1 MRHILQQ
8 KGLALRASR
17 ALLAS
22 PLGYLPLPRRRSFRL
37 FKFRLLRRLAWLQ
50 RYRTRVHLR
59 FWSREGIQ
67 TLDAPPKVLSKWSLA
82 RLCSPALELIEAH
95 GRLQI
100 YSATQHPSN
109 MAAPAILSL
118 PTPSPSLPST
128 PGPLAPA
135 TPPAGTP
142 PAVPTSVGL
151 AQRLRDS
158 TAQAHQ
164 DVMMPAV
171 VHKLVKGQLSRSL
184 HLRYLMLLHGV
195 YSALEDALAAH
206 ATHPCLSGVYNPAL
220 LSRAGALES
229 DCEYYT
235 GEREWSAKSDEGR
248 ALQKDKPDAVKQYEA
263 RLRGLGEKEEGETG
277 ERSPT
282 LLLAHAYV
290 RYREYI
296 ILASSPSYLY

>member
-1 MRHILQQ
+1 MTT
-8 KGLALRASR
+8 A
-17 ALLAS
+17 
-22 PLGYLPLPRRRSFRL
+22 
-37 FKFRLLRRLAWLQ
+37 
-50 RYRTRVHLR
+50 
-59 FWSREGIQ
+59 
-67 TLDAPPKVLSKWSLA
+67 
-82 RLCSPALELIEAH
+82 
-95 GRLQI
+95 
-100 YSATQHPSN
+100 
-109 MAAPAILSL
+109 AILSL
-118 PTPSPSLPST
+118 PTPSSSQPST

-135 TPPAGTP
+135 TPPTSTP
-142 PAVPTSVGL
+142 PAVATSVGL
-151 AQRLRDS
+151 AQRLRES

-171 VHKLVKGQLSRSL
+171 VHKLVKGQLSRSM

-235 GEREWSAKSDEGR
+235 GEREWSERSEEGK
-248 ALQKDKPDAVKQYEA
+248 ALQKDKPDAVRQYEA
-263 RLRGLGEKEEGETG
+263 RLRDLGEKDEGETG

-290 RYREYI
+290 RYLGDLSGGQAIARALRKSYSLPDSGEGSAFYEFYLPDTVSSNGLPERADLNETKRIKEWFREGLDRAGELMTEEERLRVLKEARDAFTYNI
-296 ILASSPSYLY
+296 GVSGHLSPVRRSAR